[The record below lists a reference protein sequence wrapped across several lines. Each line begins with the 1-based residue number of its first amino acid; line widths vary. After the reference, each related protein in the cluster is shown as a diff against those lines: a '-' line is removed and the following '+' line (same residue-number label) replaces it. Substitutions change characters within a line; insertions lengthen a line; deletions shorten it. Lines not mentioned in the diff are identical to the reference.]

1 MDLELRAKLAEQGY
15 WEVPDG
21 LDTSNFDFSWRPFA
35 LDRPYIHQFGTQH
48 QKTGGPK
55 FVIPQNEG
63 IKYQDHQIA
72 IKLPDKD
79 NRCWRPLVS
88 NASIDFSWH
97 PDDTEPPFIYVF
109 GNQWYN
115 GVDMPTYQY
124 RVKGATDKK
133 YIDDIK
139 ATLLPNKDKW
149 EIPEDIEDD
158 FDYSWVPSPHEPN
171 FIWQFGT
178 QWQKTGGPRY
188 ISDKAIAT
196 KFTDALK
203 AKHKYLLRNWRV
215 VESIHTSSFD
225 FSWHP
230 DSTEIPY
237 NYVFG
242 NEYHSPEKMPTVVY
256 RVKGAS
262 EIKYINEPKAKLII
276 ESEPY
281 TDSIFD
287 SVRNYRFDSRYSY
300 FGDTEI
306 DYSKVITDDEHVH
319 VHIIDDV
326 AAIVPKEAKSYLVD
340 KITDYPYVKHHS
352 LGLKAE
358 PLDIIFISNGEE
370 GCEENYQH
378 LLSLVKGLPNRVI
391 GIKGIN
397 GRVLSQHEA
406 AAQST
411 TPWYFLVNGKLK
423 VNENFDFSWQPNRL
437 ASRKHYVFTAT
448 NPVNGLEYGHMAM
461 VANNK
466 KITLETTGVGLDF
479 TLDGSHEIVN
489 INSGIGMFNTSA
501 WDSWRTT
508 FREVIKLKRNV
519 ETMNDFESNNR
530 LEVWLTKAEGQF
542 AQNTLQG
549 AKDAVEYYESVDGDF
564 QKLKLSYDWEWL
576 KERYQTK

>member
-1 MDLELRAKLAEQGY
+1 MDMELRAKLAAQGY

-21 LDTSNFDFSWRPFA
+21 LDTSNFDFEWRPFH

-48 QKTGGPK
+48 QKTGGPR

-79 NRCWRPLVS
+79 NRCWRPLVA
-88 NASIDFSWH
+88 NATIDFSWH

-109 GNQWYN
+109 GNQWYSA
-115 GVDMPTYQY
+115 VDMPTYQY
-124 RVKGATDKK
+124 RVKGATEKK
-133 YIDDIK
+133 YMDIL

-149 EIPEDIEDD
+149 EIPEDIEDE

-178 QWQKTGGPRY
+178 QWQKTGGPKY
-188 ISDKAIAT
+188 ISDNAVT
-196 KFTDALK
+196 VKFTDVQK
-203 AKHKYLLRNWRV
+203 AIHKWNVRNWRV
-215 VESIHTSSFD
+215 VETIHANSFD

-230 DSTEIPY
+230 DDTELPY

-242 NEYHSPEKMPTVVY
+242 NEYHSPEKMPTMVY

-262 EIKYINEPKAKLII
+262 EIKYITDPKAKLLI
-276 ESEPY
+276 EPVPY

-287 SVRNYRFDSRYSY
+287 AVRNYRFDSRYSY

-326 AAIVPKEAKSYLVD
+326 AAIVPKEIKSYLVD
-340 KITDYPYVKHHS
+340 KITDYPYVKRHS

-358 PLDIIFISNGEE
+358 PLDIIFLSNGEE
-370 GCEENYQH
+370 GAEENYQH
-378 LLSLVKGLPNRVI
+378 LLSLLKNVPNRVI
-391 GIKGIN
+391 GIQGIN
-397 GRVLSQHEA
+397 GRVASQHEA
-406 AAQST
+406 ARQSS

-423 VNENFDFSWQPNRL
+423 VNDNFDFSWQPNRL
-437 ASRKHYVFTAT
+437 ASSKHYVFTAT
-448 NPVNGLEYGHMAM
+448 NPLNGLEYGHMAM

-466 KITLETTGVGLDF
+466 KITLDTTGVGLDF

-501 WDSWRTT
+501 WDAWRTT

-519 ETMNDFESNNR
+519 ETMNDFDSKNR
-530 LEVWLTKAEGQF
+530 LEVWLNKAEGEF

-549 AKDAVEYYESVDGDF
+549 AKNAVEYYESVEGDF
-564 QKLKLSYDWEWL
+564 QKLKLSYDWDWL
-576 KERYQTK
+576 KDRFQHK